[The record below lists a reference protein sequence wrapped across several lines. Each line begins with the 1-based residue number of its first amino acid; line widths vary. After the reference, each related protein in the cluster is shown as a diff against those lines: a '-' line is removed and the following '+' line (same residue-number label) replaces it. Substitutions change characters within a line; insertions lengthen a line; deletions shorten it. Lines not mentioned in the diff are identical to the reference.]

1 MNQSPGADEPPGTA
15 AGGAADAPGAAASEA
30 GAAGAAGAGASAG
43 FRDAWAA
50 MLRAGH
56 GAAVRPGVLNP
67 LIARTAELLHRASR
81 EQPFR
86 PELAGQAGAL
96 LIDNQFTDPQLLA
109 EAVQLIQRQP
119 VPDDRGPVLG
129 GAFAAGWAAAL
140 RERTLREQEAIRLAA
155 DTARQEVEKALRAS
169 EARFRAL
176 FESAAIGIGLGD
188 TDGKILAVNR
198 ALGEIFGGG
207 PEDMRGVRVGDLVH
221 PEDTPGVWEAYE
233 ELISGKREY
242 FQFDKPYYRR
252 DGEVVWTH
260 LTVSLIRDDDGVPL
274 YQVAMLEDV
283 TDRYRLQE
291 RLRHQATH
299 DPLTGL
305 PNRAAFFERLEK
317 LFEDPEPDARFGLC
331 YVDLDGFKIVN
342 DSLGHDMG
350 DQLLTVVAGRLENAL
365 SPLGHMVA
373 RLGGDEFVVLLENC
387 RGEQEA
393 VAAAKTVLAALTK
406 PVVIGDHRLAVG
418 ASVGVLER
426 RIASTTPG
434 AAVRAADLT
443 LYRAKEAGRGR
454 WTLFDPE
461 ENARAV
467 SRYAVSVRMPAA
479 LDRGEFFIDYQP
491 MVDLASGAMTGVEAL
506 VRWRHPQLGVLG
518 PEEFVGVAEETGL
531 IMPLGRWVLEQAC
544 EQAADWVARFGDR
557 APRVSV
563 NLAVRQARSAGLVGD
578 VERTLRTTG
587 LEPSMLQLEITE
599 STVVGPEDEALKA
612 LHALVD
618 LGVSLA
624 VDDFGTGWSNLAY
637 LRDLPV
643 SNLKI
648 AGSFVGDLHDPTKDT
663 HLGWRIVS
671 GLVSLAHTLG
681 LTVTAEGVESR
692 ADAERL
698 RLMGCDLAQGWHFGR
713 PVRPAEIA
721 RRIAETETETDLE
734 DAPEAWGRGG
744 DGAGAGSGTDSG
756 SGSGAGV

>member
-1 MNQSPGADEPPGTA
+1 MSWAPPEEAARPERQDRPGGHRGTDVRHEHA
-15 AGGAADAPGAAASEA
+15 T
-30 GAAGAAGAGASAG
+30 G
-43 FRDAWAA
+43 FHREWAR
-50 MLRAGH
+50 LLQGGH
-56 GAAVRPGVLNP
+56 GVAVDPAILDR
-67 LIARTAELLHRASR
+67 LISRTAGLLHRAQLER
-81 EQPFR
+81 PFQ
-86 PELAGQAGAL
+86 PELATEAGAL
-96 LIDNQFTDPQLLA
+96 LVDAQFTDPAVLSRAVELLQL
-109 EAVQLIQRQP
+109 QP
-119 VPDDRGPVLG
+119 LDDRAPQLC

-140 RERTLREQEAIRLAA
+140 RERTLREQESIRLAA
-155 DTARQEVEKALRAS
+155 DTARQEIEKALRAS

-188 TDGKILAVNR
+188 VDGTILTVNR
-198 ALGEIFGGG
+198 ALQDLFGAR
-207 PEDMRGVRVGDLVH
+207 PEDLQGRRVGDLVH

-233 ELISGKREY
+233 ELIAGKREY
-242 FQFDKPYYRR
+242 FQFDKPYYRQ

-260 LTVSLIRDDDGVPL
+260 LTVSLIRDDDGKPV
-274 YQVAMLEDV
+274 YQVAMLEDI

-291 RLRHQATH
+291 RLRHQANH

-317 LFEDPEPDARFGLC
+317 LFEEPEPGARFGLC
-331 YVDLDGFKIVN
+331 YVDLDGFKVVN
-342 DSLGHDMG
+342 DSLGHDTG
-350 DQLLTVVAGRLENAL
+350 DQLLTAVAGRLEAAL
-365 SPLGHMVA
+365 TPLGHLVA

-406 PVVIGDHRLAVG
+406 PVLIGDHRLAVG

-426 RIASTTPG
+426 RVASTTPG

-454 WTLFDPE
+454 WVLFDPQ

-467 SRYAVSVRMPAA
+467 SRYTVSVRMPSA

-491 MVDLASGAMTGVEAL
+491 LCSLRDGSLVSVEAL

-518 PEEFVGVAEETGL
+518 PEEFIGIAEETGL

-544 EQAADWVARFGDR
+544 TQAADWVRQFGDA
-557 APRVSV
+557 APQLNV
-563 NLAVRQARSAGLVGD
+563 NLAVRQARSASLVGD
-578 VERTLRTTG
+578 VERILRTTG
-587 LEPSMLQLEITE
+587 LSPAKLQLEITE
-599 STVVGPEDEALKA
+599 STVVGPEDEALKY

-643 SNLKI
+643 SGLKI
-648 AGSFVGDLHDPTKDT
+648 AGSFVGDLHDPGKDAA
-663 HLGWRIVS
+663 LGWRIIS

-681 LTVTAEGVESR
+681 LTVTAEGVETG
-692 ADAERL
+692 ADADRL
-698 RLMGCDLAQGWHFGR
+698 RQMGCDWAQGWHFGR
-713 PVRPAEIA
+713 PVRPADIA
-721 RRIAETETETDLE
+721 RRIAE
-734 DAPEAWGRGG
+734 
-744 DGAGAGSGTDSG
+744 GSGR
-756 SGSGAGV
+756 

>member
-1 MNQSPGADEPPGTA
+1 MNDGLPAGSGSIEGLRDEWTRLLGGGH
-15 AGGAADAPGAAASEA
+15 GGAVHP
-30 GAAGAAGAGASAG
+30 
-43 FRDAWAA
+43 R
-50 MLRAGH
+50 
-56 GAAVRPGVLNP
+56 VLDS
-67 LIARTAELLHRASR
+67 LVERTAGLFDRAVGSR
-81 EQPFR
+81 PFDPGPAR
-86 PELAGQAGAL
+86 QAGAL
-96 LIDNQFTDPQLLA
+96 LVDAHFTDPEVLA
-109 EAVQLIQRQP
+109 RAVEILHRLP
-119 VPDDRGPVLG
+119 AANGCGPMLS

-140 RERTLREQEAIRLAA
+140 RERTLREQESIRLAA
-155 DTARQEVEKALRAS
+155 DTARHGVERALRES

-176 FESAAIGIGLGD
+176 FESAAIGIGIGD
-188 TDGKILAVNR
+188 VEGNILAVNK
-198 ALGEIFGGG
+198 AIGDIFGVGA
-207 PEDMRGVRVGDLVH
+207 EDMAGRRVGDLVH
-221 PEDTPGVWEAYE
+221 PEDTPGVWEAYGD
-233 ELISGKREY
+233 LISGKREY
-242 FQFDKPYYRR
+242 FQVDKPYYRH

-260 LTVSLIRDDDGVPL
+260 LTVSLIRDADGVPK
-274 YQVAMLEDV
+274 YQVAMLEDI

-305 PNRAAFFERLEK
+305 PNRAAFFERLER
-317 LFEDPEPDARFGLC
+317 LFEDPEPGARFGLC
-331 YVDLDGFKIVN
+331 YVDLDGFKVVN

-350 DQLLTVVAGRLENAL
+350 DQLLTAVASRLDAAL
-365 SPLGHMVA
+365 TPLGHLVA

-393 VAAAKTVLAALTK
+393 VAAAKTVLAALAK
-406 PVVIGDHRLAVG
+406 PVIVGDHKLAVG

-426 RIASTTPG
+426 RVATTTPG

-454 WTLFDPE
+454 WTLFDPK

-467 SRYAVSVRMPAA
+467 SRYAVSVRMPSA

-491 MVDLASGAMTGVEAL
+491 LVNLADGSLAAVEAL

-518 PEEFVGVAEETGL
+518 PEEFVGTAEETGL

-544 EQAADWVARFGDR
+544 GQAADWVRRFGDR
-557 APRVSV
+557 APQLNV
-563 NLAVRQARSAGLVGD
+563 NLAVRQARNAGLVAD
-578 VERTLRTTG
+578 LDRILRTSG
-587 LEPSMLQLEITE
+587 LQPGKLQLEITE
-599 STVVGPEDEALKA
+599 STVVGPEDEALKS
-612 LHALVD
+612 LHGLVD

-643 SNLKI
+643 SGLKI
-648 AGSFVGDLHDPTKDT
+648 AGSFVGDLHDPAKDT

-681 LTVTAEGVESR
+681 LTVTAEGVENR

-698 RLMGCDLAQGWHFGR
+698 RLMGCDWAQGWHFGR
-713 PVRPAEIA
+713 PVRPGEIA
-721 RRIAETETETDLE
+721 RRIAEANL
-734 DAPEAWGRGG
+734 PEAI
-744 DGAGAGSGTDSG
+744 DLAE
-756 SGSGAGV
+756 

>member
-1 MNQSPGADEPPGTA
+1 MRETGQAMDSD
-15 AGGAADAPGAAASEA
+15 
-30 GAAGAAGAGASAG
+30 G
-43 FRDAWAA
+43 FRDVWAA
-50 MLRAGH
+50 LLRREH
-56 GAAVRPGVLNP
+56 GGAVDPGEFGVLVSE
-67 LIARTAELLHRASR
+67 TAELLDRAR
-81 EQPFR
+81 TDHPFHPALAER
-86 PELAGQAGAL
+86 AGAMLVDAHYTDPALLARAVTLLQRTRAGDGRGPELA
-96 LIDNQFTDPQLLA
+96 
-109 EAVQLIQRQP
+109 
-119 VPDDRGPVLG
+119 

-155 DTARQEVEKALRAS
+155 DTARQGVERALRAS

-188 TDGKILAVNR
+188 VEGNILAVNR
-198 ALGEIFGGG
+198 AMQEIFGVSPGQMKG
-207 PEDMRGVRVGDLVH
+207 RRVNDLVH
-221 PEDTPGVWEAYE
+221 PEDAPGVWEAYG

-242 FQFDKPYYRR
+242 FQVDKPYYRR

-260 LTVSLIRDDDGVPL
+260 LTVSLIRDDEGRPQ
-274 YQVAMLEDV
+274 YQVAMMEDI

-305 PNRAAFFERLEK
+305 PNRVAFFERLER
-317 LFEDPEPDARFGLC
+317 LFEEPEPGARFGLC
-331 YVDLDGFKIVN
+331 YVDLDGFKVVN

-350 DQLLTVVAGRLENAL
+350 DQLLAAVAARLEAAL
-365 SPLGHMVA
+365 SPLGHLVA

-393 VAAAKTVLAALTK
+393 VAAAKTVLAALAK
-406 PVVIGDHRLAVG
+406 PVLIGDHKLAVG

-426 RIASTTPG
+426 RVATTTPG

-454 WTLFDPE
+454 WTLFDPK

-491 MVDLASGAMTGVEAL
+491 MVDLADGSLVAVEAL

-544 EQAADWVARFGDR
+544 GQAAEWVARFGER
-557 APRVSV
+557 APRLSV
-563 NLAVRQARSAGLVGD
+563 NLAVRQARNAGLVADIDRILGS
-578 VERTLRTTG
+578 TG
-587 LEPSMLQLEITE
+587 LDPRLLQLEITE

-612 LHALVD
+612 LHGLVD
-618 LGVSLA
+618 MGVSLA

-643 SNLKI
+643 SGLKI
-648 AGSFVGDLHDPTKDT
+648 AGSFVGDLHDPAKDT

-681 LTVTAEGVESR
+681 LTVTAEGVETR

-698 RLMGCDLAQGWHFGR
+698 RLMGCDWAQGWHFGR
-713 PVRPAEIA
+713 PVRPGEIA
-721 RRIAETETETDLE
+721 RRIAEENL
-734 DAPEAWGRGG
+734 PESA
-744 DGAGAGSGTDSG
+744 
-756 SGSGAGV
+756 VLPE